1 MNLYLIEA
9 KVQLV
14 HLLRNFRLKPFT
26 FYLGLTTSFR
36 FKPYGDMPKQIRWD
50 IGAFIGQSEYK
61 VRLERREI

>member
-14 HLLRNFRLKPFT
+14 HLLRNFRLKLFT
-26 FYLGLTTSFR
+26 CYLGLTTFFR

-50 IGAFIGQSEYK
+50 IGAFIGQFEYNF
-61 VRLERREI
+61 RLERRDI